1 MGIKLTPAQVGE
13 AATAA
18 GFEPRAVRAVIQVET
33 GGSGYDAITG
43 YLLIQFEPA
52 WFKRLLPKA
61 KLAAINAAAKAKAPT
76 AEQVGLLADWRAT
89 QANLVEGQVR
99 ERLAFDAATR
109 IDAHAAQLATSW
121 GLPQM
126 MGFNAQACGYATVE
140 AMVEAFRVSEANQ
153 VAGMLRFIKGNT
165 KMAGALKQKDWG
177 ILAYYYNGPAYKQFN
192 YDKRLATA
200 YAQLT

>member
-33 GGSGYDAITG
+33 GGSGYDAMTG

-61 KLAAINAAAKAKAPT
+61 KLAAINAAAAAKAPT
-76 AEQVGLLADWRAT
+76 AEQVRLLADWRAT

-140 AMVEAFRVSEANQ
+140 EMVEAFRVSEANQ
-153 VAGMLRFIKGNT
+153 VAGMLRFIKG
-165 KMAGALKQKDWG
+165 KPAMASALKKKEWPV
-177 ILAYYYNGPAYKQFN
+177 LAYYYNGPAYKQFN

>member
-1 MGIKLTPAQVGE
+1 MPIKLTPDQIAE
-13 AATAA
+13 AATTA

-33 GGSGYDAITG
+33 GGSGYDARTG
-43 YLLIQFEPA
+43 WLLIQFEPT

-61 KLAAINAAAKAKAPT
+61 KLAAINAAAAAKEHT
-76 AEQVGLLADWRAT
+76 AKQQVLLHNWRIT
-89 QANLVEGQVR
+89 QANAVEGQLR
-99 ERLAFDAATR
+99 ERLAFDAATS
-109 IDAHAAQLATSW
+109 IDPRTAQLATRW

-126 MGFNAQACGYATVE
+126 MGFNAQACGYPTVE

-153 VAGMLRFIKGNT
+153 VAGMLRFIKGNK
-165 KMAGALKQKDWG
+165 KMADALKQKDWG
-177 ILAYYYNGPAYKQFN
+177 VLAYYYNGPAYKQFN